1 MKGVYN
7 KLCRDKIPEIM
18 ITEGFKPDFKK
29 LNSKQ
34 YKEELFKKLKE
45 ETEEVISAK
54 DKKSLIEELA
64 DIQEVLIAIYRENK
78 IECSDVT
85 KCARLKRKK
94 KGAFDKRIFLKTV
107 K

>member
-1 MKGVYN
+1 MKGKYF
-7 KLCRDKIPEIM
+7 KLVRDKIPEIM
-18 ITEGFKPDFKK
+18 ISQGFKPEFQK

-45 ETEEVISAK
+45 ETQEVISAK

-64 DIQEVLIAIYRENK
+64 DVQEVLTAIYKENK
-78 IECSDVT
+78 IDFSDVI
-85 KCARLKRKK
+85 KAAKAKRKY
-94 KGAFDKRIFLKTV
+94 KGAFDKKIFIKTV